1 MGARGYVLDA
11 SLSPWS
17 AVLLAALLVFGVV
30 AALAAG
36 ITWNMV
42 EMGWRWMALSVGL
55 LGAFGL
61 LLWLLGP
68 SLGLAP

>member
-1 MGARGYVLDA
+1 MDA

-17 AVLLAALLVFGVV
+17 AVLLAALLVFGV
-30 AALAAG
+30 AATLAFG

-42 EMGWRWMALSVGL
+42 EVGWRWMALSAGL
-55 LGAFGL
+55 LGTFGL

-68 SLGLAP
+68 SVGLT

>member
-1 MGARGYVLDA
+1 MDA

-30 AALAAG
+30 TALAMG
-36 ITWNMV
+36 ITWSLV
-42 EMGWRWMALSVGL
+42 EVGWRWMALSAGL

-68 SLGLAP
+68 SLGLT